1 MCADTVDVTARSR
14 AEVRLH
20 SQIRDVLSIW
30 QAPDSQQERLR
41 VEFLA
46 HLGDHPSGMVR
57 DCRAGHLTA
66 SALVVEPTSKQVLLT
81 LHPVVGRWLQTG
93 GHIEYS
99 DESPEESAL
108 REAREESGIASLT
121 LLGAPVRLDRHT
133 VLCKAPDGQRS
144 ALDHFDVQWVALAP
158 PHSTPIRSSESVDL
172 AWWPW
177 ADLPTGPSGADDSVA
192 ALVAAARTH
201 LSH

>member
-1 MCADTVDVTARSR
+1 VDVTAQSL
-14 AEVRLH
+14 AEARLH
-20 SQIRDVLSIW
+20 IQIRDVLDSW
-30 QAPDSQQERLR
+30 QAPDPQQESLR
-41 VEFLA
+41 VEFLT
-46 HLGDHPSGMVR
+46 HLSHHPGGMVR

-66 SALVVEPTSKQVLLT
+66 SALVIDPTAENVLLT

-93 GHIEYS
+93 GHIEHS

-133 VLCKAPDGQRS
+133 VMCKAPNGQRS

-158 PHSTPIRSSESVDL
+158 PHATPIRSSESVDL

-177 ADLPTGPSGADDSVA
+177 ADLPTGPSGADDSVM
-192 ALVAAARTH
+192 ALIAAARTH